1 MNTAELERERAA
13 VEAATGLT
21 FSRDASSI
29 ARRPLPDGRRPLF
42 IAPIEAEDD
51 DSPPRDRRNE
61 ATAQAAVA
69 ESVERLGE
77 AANNPARV
85 KDIFELGI
93 AMTLELS
100 FDDRDFT
107 YELVRK
113 LKAEHAA
120 KAAELQLENAQ
131 LKAVLAEIR
140 AKVNEIAFVQER
152 LQLDRCG
159 PPGAAG
165 PRGADGPRGEVGL
178 RGERGEPGRAAPTI
192 VAWTTDDA
200 NFVAWPVFS
209 NGVKATAGLH
219 LHGMFEEFSEQIDAS
234 DADEAHD
241 ADRAQRGIIE
251 REAANVRAGLPAR

>member
-1 MNTAELERERAA
+1 MIYKVRDSAPCRVTQARSAA
-13 VEAATGLT
+13 GRCQTLAAGRCS
-21 FSRDASSI
+21 SRRSSLRTTT
-29 ARRPLPDGRRPLF
+29 ARRVTAGMRRRRKPLSP
-42 IAPIEAEDD
+42 IAL
-51 DSPPRDRRNE
+51 
-61 ATAQAAVA
+61 
-69 ESVERLGE
+69 ERLGE

-93 AMTLELS
+93 AMTLKSS

-131 LKAVLAEIR
+131 LKAALAEIR

-159 PPGAAG
+159 PPGAGG

-178 RGERGEPGRAAPTI
+178 RGERGPPGLSAPFVTTWIVDERAFTATPVTAEGKPAGAVLRLRGFFEAFNDAI
-192 VAWTTDDA
+192 NDADDA
-200 NFVAWPVFS
+200 A
-209 NGVKATAGLH
+209 
-219 LHGMFEEFSEQIDAS
+219 
-234 DADEAHD
+234 DADA
-241 ADRAQRGIIE
+241 AAASRARTE
-251 REAANVRAGLPAR
+251 REVDEARSRLR